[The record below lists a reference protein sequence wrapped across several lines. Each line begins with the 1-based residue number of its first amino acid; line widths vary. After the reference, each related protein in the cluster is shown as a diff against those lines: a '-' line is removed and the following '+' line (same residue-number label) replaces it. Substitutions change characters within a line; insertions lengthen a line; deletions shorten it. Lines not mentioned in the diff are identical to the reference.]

1 VSGRHSVI
9 LASAGSGKTYEL
21 AGRYIRLL
29 AAGAVPERILALTF
43 TRKAAGEM
51 LARVFKRLMEA
62 AEHESARRSLAT
74 ELGREVSASDVRG
87 LALSL
92 VRRVSAARVQ
102 TLDAFL
108 TQSVRAVAPEL
119 GLPPKWRVMDESE
132 QDAVT
137 EDALDRVFDRLP
149 LEQLMATVE
158 RRLGELPLKPYEAV
172 RKAVATLHG
181 AWLECPLVDRW
192 GLRPTSSADAAQVTE
207 LVEQLVTLPK
217 PQKKSGGDAKALVDA
232 IESLRQSA
240 LDHDWRVIVDARVVQ
255 ASIDGTGKY
264 RQVDIPAP
272 HLALLATLHRAA
284 SLLALHE
291 LAAESQAAGV
301 IAAAFDGAIAQA
313 KQERGV
319 VAFDDLARLLLD
331 GGAAGEP
338 EWMAF
343 RLDSKIDHVLLDEFQ
358 DTSLSQYRC
367 LEPIL
372 SEIASQESDRS
383 IFAVGDVKQSLY
395 GWRSAVPDLL
405 PSLPERL
412 HLGPASTRAR
422 SWRSSPAVLAA
433 VNAVFSGIAKNEAL
447 AEYAGAAGRWAA
459 FFQNHEAAKTDL
471 AGEVRIEETRP
482 PAADG
487 SDNGSGD
494 KATEKEHIEQVASRV
509 AELHDQHREW
519 SIAVLLRTTSEN
531 RLTRYA
537 EALKRRGIDA
547 AEDRGFPLTAEP
559 AVNAVLSLLQMIE
572 HPGDSAAGYHVA
584 LTVLGPVAGLRD
596 PLSEAARQRC
606 ADALRS
612 ELAGSGLVA
621 LLRRLRLRLTPSLA
635 APSVAR
641 LVELERLAGG
651 FDANPGA
658 SLAEFIRSAQQGSVV
673 DPSLASVS
681 VMTIH
686 RAKGLEFDAVV
697 LPELTR
703 QWFRMSPKVVVDRG
717 DAGETDPFAPVRCV
731 SIYPAAELQAIDPE
745 LAAMVRRH
753 RSRIV
758 REELSCLYVAMTR
771 AIRRLDV
778 MLQPVSSEGK
788 QPSAA
793 RVLRHTP
800 WGDAVTNEPGL
811 LARFVHE
818 GVPAREVID
827 ATGPM
832 KAFSTQGAISDVS
845 SQEVAI
851 RFTASPR
858 SSRVAPST
866 KLDQN
871 LSDILTLELTRGE
884 NLLAGEI
891 WHHAFETIEW
901 RDAGSAARA
910 AALAARRFRL
920 ADAERITLES
930 QLAASLSKPMG
941 TLFDAARYAA
951 RGGEARVLREWPF
964 TTIAGEGAP
973 ALNGRIDRLVV
984 GTRGSDAAASWAE
997 IVDYKVQVVEGDGT
1011 AAAEAHRPQ
1020 LDAYRYAVAGLFKLD
1035 PASVTCVL
1043 AFPLAGLAVELPGSN
1058 QSTVSADK
1066 RAGRN
1071 PKKS

>member
-1 VSGRHSVI
+1 MSERHSVI

-29 AAGAVPERILALTF
+29 AAGAAPERILALTF

-62 AEHESARRSLAT
+62 AEDDAARRSLAT
-74 ELGREVSASDVRG
+74 ELGRELSASDART

-92 VRRVSAARVQ
+92 VRRVSATRVQ

-158 RRLGELPLKPYEAV
+158 RLLGEMPLKPYEGV
-172 RKAVATLHG
+172 RKTVATLHS

-192 GLRPTSSADAAQVTE
+192 GLRPTSTADATHAAE
-207 LVEQLVTLPK
+207 LAEQLVSLPK
-217 PQKKSGGDAKALVDA
+217 PQKKSGGDAKGLVDA
-232 IESLRQSA
+232 LDSLREFVQ
-240 LDHDWRVIVDARVVQ
+240 DRDWREVVDARVAK
-255 ASIDGTGKY
+255 ASIDGTGKFGL
-264 RQVDIPAP
+264 VEIPAP
-272 HLALLATLHRAA
+272 HLALLANLHGTA

-301 IAAAFDGAIAQA
+301 IAAAFDGAITQA

-319 VAFDDLARLLLD
+319 VAFDDLARLLLE

-405 PSLPERL
+405 PSLPDRL
-412 HLGPASTRAR
+412 HLGPASTRAK

-433 VNAVFSGIAKNEAL
+433 VNAVFSGIADNEAL
-447 AEYAGAAGRWAA
+447 SDYAAAARRWAT
-459 FFQNHEAAKTDL
+459 FFQPHEAAKTDL
-471 AGEVRIEETRP
+471 AGEVRIEETRS
-482 PAADG
+482 PAADV
-487 SDNGSGD
+487 SESGSGD
-494 KATEKEHIEQVASRV
+494 KITEKEHIEQVANRV
-509 AELHDQHREW
+509 AELHAEHPAW

-559 AVNAVLSLLQMIE
+559 AVNAVLSLLQLVE

-584 LTVLGPVAGLRD
+584 LTALGPVVGLRD
-596 PLSEAARQRC
+596 PLSEAARLRC
-606 ADALRS
+606 AQSLRA
-612 ELAGSGLVA
+612 EIAEHGLVA
-621 LLRRLRLRLTPSLA
+621 LLRRVRLRLTPSLA
-635 APSVAR
+635 APSVTR
-641 LVELERLAGG
+641 LVELERLASGL
-651 FDANPGA
+651 DANPSA

-673 DPSLASVS
+673 DPSRAAVS

-703 QWFRMSPKVVVDRG
+703 QWFKMSPKVVVDRG
-717 DAGETDPFAPVRCV
+717 AAGETDPFAPVRCV

-778 MLQPVSSEGK
+778 MLQPAGNPGK

-793 RVLRHTP
+793 RVLMHTP
-800 WGDAVTNEPGL
+800 WGDGAAKEGGL
-811 LARFVHE
+811 LSRFTHKGTTAPSVSDA
-818 GVPAREVID
+818 PASAAPSPKAAHTEHSPREV
-827 ATGPM
+827 T
-832 KAFSTQGAISDVS
+832 
-845 SQEVAI
+845 I
-851 RFTASPR
+851 RFAGT
-858 SSRVAPST
+858 SSSARVAPST
-866 KLDQN
+866 KADQN
-871 LSDILTLELTRGE
+871 LSEVLTFELTRGE
-884 NLLAGEI
+884 HLLAGEV
-891 WHHAFETIEW
+891 WHYAFETIEW

-920 ADAERITLES
+920 TDPERVKLES

-941 TLFDAARYAA
+941 TLFDAAAYRS
-951 RGGEARVLREWPF
+951 RGGTPLVLREWPF
-964 TTIAGEGAP
+964 TTVALAGAP

-984 GTRGSDAAASWAE
+984 GTSGPDAAATWAE
-997 IVDYKVQVVEGDGT
+997 IVDYKVQVVEGDGVS
-1011 AAAEAHRPQ
+1011 AAESHRPQ
-1020 LDAYRYAVAGLFKLD
+1020 LDAYRHAVAGLFKLD
-1035 PASVTCVL
+1035 PAAVTCVL

>member
-1 VSGRHSVI
+1 MSGRHSVI

-29 AAGAVPERILALTF
+29 AGGAAPERILALTF

-62 AEHESARRSLAT
+62 AASDEARRLLAT
-74 ELGREVSASDVRG
+74 ELGRELSASDARV

-158 RRLGELPLKPYEAV
+158 RLLGEMPLKPYEGV

-192 GLRPTSSADAAQVTE
+192 GLRPASSADAKQAAE
-207 LVEQLVTLPK
+207 LAEQLVSLPK
-217 PQKKSGGDAKALVDA
+217 PQKKSGGDATGLVNALD
-232 IESLRQSA
+232 SLRQFA
-240 LDHDWRVIVDARVVQ
+240 QDQDWRRIVDARVAQ
-255 ASIDGTGKY
+255 ASIDGTGKFGP
-264 RQVDIPAP
+264 VEIPAP
-272 HLALLATLHRAA
+272 HLALLTTLHRTA

-301 IAAAFDGAIAQA
+301 IAAAFDGAISQA

-319 VAFDDLARLLLD
+319 VGFDDLARLLLD

-372 SEIASQESDRS
+372 SEIASQESHRS

-412 HLGPASTRAR
+412 HLGPASTRAK

-433 VNAVFSGIAKNEAL
+433 VNAVFSGIAANEAL
-447 AEYAGAAGRWAA
+447 SDYASAARRWST
-459 FFQNHEAAKTDL
+459 FFQPHVAAKTDL
-471 AGEVRIEETRP
+471 AGEVRIEETGSA
-482 PAADG
+482 AADG
-487 SDNGSGD
+487 SEAGTAD
-494 KATEKEHIEQVASRV
+494 KATEKDHIEQVADRV
-509 AELHDQHREW
+509 AELHEQHPDW
-519 SIAVLLRTTSEN
+519 SIAVLLRTTSDN

-584 LTVLGPVAGLRD
+584 LTALGPIVGLRD
-596 PLSEAARQRC
+596 PLSEAARRRC

-612 ELAGSGLVA
+612 ELAEYGLVA
-621 LLRRLRLRLTPSLA
+621 LLRRVRLRLTASLP

-641 LVELERLAGG
+641 LVEMERLASG

-658 SLAEFIRSAQQGSVV
+658 SLAEFVRSAQKGSVV
-673 DPSLASVS
+673 DPSLATVS

-686 RAKGLEFDAVV
+686 RAKGLEFDAVI

-703 QWFRMSPKVVVDRG
+703 QWFKMTPKVVVDRG

-778 MLQPVSSEGK
+778 MLQPVANAGK

-793 RVLRHTP
+793 RVLRQTP
-800 WGDAVTNEPGL
+800 WGNAAASEGGL
-811 LARFVHE
+811 IARFMHDGSSE
-818 GVPAREVID
+818 PSASKATSSQARSAEAALPERSPPREV
-827 ATGPM
+827 T
-832 KAFSTQGAISDVS
+832 
-845 SQEVAI
+845 I
-851 RFTASPR
+851 RFAAAARPT
-858 SSRVAPST
+858 RVAPST
-866 KLDQN
+866 KADQN
-871 LSDILTLELTRGE
+871 LSDVLTFELTRGE
-884 NLLAGEI
+884 HLLAGEV
-891 WHHAFETIEW
+891 WHYAFETIEW

-920 ADAERITLES
+920 ADPDRITLES

-941 TLFDAARYAA
+941 TLFDAARYAT
-951 RGGEARVLREWPF
+951 RGGEPRVLREWPF
-964 TTIAGEGAP
+964 TTIAVESAP

-984 GTRGSDAAASWAE
+984 GTRGPDAAASWAE

-1020 LDAYRYAVAGLFKLD
+1020 LDAYRHAVAGLFKLD
-1035 PASVTCVL
+1035 PAVVTCVL

>member
-1 VSGRHSVI
+1 MSERHSVI

-29 AAGAVPERILALTF
+29 AAGAAPERILALTF

-62 AEHESARRSLAT
+62 AEDEKARRSLAT
-74 ELGREVSASDVRG
+74 ELGRGLSASEART

-132 QDAVT
+132 QDGVT

-158 RRLGELPLKPYEAV
+158 RLLGEMPLKPYEAL
-172 RKAVATLHG
+172 RKAVATLHS

-192 GLRPTSSADAAQVTE
+192 GLRPATAADVDHAVE
-207 LVEQLVTLPK
+207 LAEQLVGLPK
-217 PQKKSGGDAKALVDA
+217 PQKKSGGDAKGLVEA
-232 IESLRQSA
+232 IESVRQSVLA
-240 LDHDWRVIVDARVVQ
+240 RDWREVVDARVAK
-255 ASIDGTGKY
+255 ASIDGTGKFGP
-264 RQVDIPAP
+264 VEIPAP
-272 HLALLATLHRAA
+272 HLALLADLHRTA

-319 VAFDDLARLLLD
+319 IAFDDLARLLLD

-412 HLGPASTRAR
+412 HLGPPSTRAK

-433 VNAVFSGIAKNEAL
+433 VNAVFSGIAGNEAL
-447 AEYAGAAGRWAA
+447 SDYAGAARRWAT
-459 FFQNHEAAKTDL
+459 FFQKHEAAKADL
-471 AGEVRIEETRP
+471 AGEVRIEETGSLET
-482 PAADG
+482 DG
-487 SDNGSGD
+487 SETGSGD
-494 KATEKEHIEQVASRV
+494 KSTEREHIEQVAGRV
-509 AELHDQHREW
+509 AELHTQHPEW
-519 SIAVLLRTTSEN
+519 SIAVLLRTTSDN
-531 RLTRYA
+531 RLTRYT

-584 LTVLGPVAGLRD
+584 LTALGPVVGLRD
-596 PLSEAARQRC
+596 PLSEAARRRC
-606 ADALRS
+606 ADALRV
-612 ELAGSGLVA
+612 EIAEGGLVA

-635 APSVAR
+635 ASSVAR
-641 LVELERLAGG
+641 LVEMERMAVG
-651 FDANPGA
+651 FDANPAA
-658 SLAEFIRSAQQGSVV
+658 SLAEFIRGAQQGSVV
-673 DPSLASVS
+673 DPSIAAVS

-703 QWFRMSPKVVVDRG
+703 QWFKMTPKVIVDRG

-731 SIYPAAELQAIDPE
+731 SIYPAAELQAIDSE

-778 MLQPVSSEGK
+778 MLQPEANAGK

-800 WGDAVTNEPGL
+800 WDDAAAGAGGL
-811 LARFVHE
+811 IARFVHE
-818 GVPAREVID
+818 GKLQPSGGETASSGGTTLSIEPSES
-827 ATGPM
+827 GPPR
-832 KAFSTQGAISDVS
+832 
-845 SQEVAI
+845 EVAI
-851 RFTASPR
+851 RFAAAARPA
-858 SSRVAPST
+858 RVAPST
-866 KLDQN
+866 KADQN
-871 LSDILTLELTRGE
+871 LADVLTLELARRE
-884 NLLAGEI
+884 HLLAGEV
-891 WHHAFETIEW
+891 WHYAFEAIEW

-920 ADAERITLES
+920 SDSERVMLEG
-930 QLAASLSKPMG
+930 QLAGSISKPMG

-951 RGGEARVLREWPF
+951 RGGEPRVLREWPF
-964 TTIAGEGAP
+964 TTVGVEGAP

-984 GTRGSDAAASWAE
+984 GTSGDDAAAIWAE
-997 IVDYKVQVVEGDGT
+997 IVDFKVQVVEGDGA

-1020 LDAYRYAVAGLFKLD
+1020 LDAYRHAVAGLFKLD
-1035 PASVTCVL
+1035 PSAVTCVL

-1071 PKKS
+1071 PKKR